1 MQKSFLSIMIVLSK
15 GKEEKEVGIFAAGD
29 TTGVLS
35 GLLNLKSLVLGII
48 TVVGVIYLVWGISEF
63 ATALSDR
70 DSSSMK
76 SAGYKIAGGL
86 LMALAGSIVTFLGI
100 AE

>member
-1 MQKSFLSIMIVLSK
+1 LENLKTLAFGI
-15 GKEEKEVGIFAAGD
+15 VGI
-29 TTGVLS
+29 
-35 GLLNLKSLVLGII
+35 I
-48 TVVGVIYLVWGISEF
+48 GVIYLVFGISEF

-86 LMALAGSIVTFLGI
+86 IMSLAGGIITFLGI
-100 AE
+100 AG

>member
-1 MQKSFLSIMIVLSK
+1 M
-15 GKEEKEVGIFAAGD
+15 GILATGD
-29 TTGVLS
+29 ATGVLS
-35 GLLNLKSLVLGII
+35 GLANLKSLVFGII
-48 TVVGVIYLVWGISEF
+48 GIVGVIYLGFGISDF

-86 LMALAGSIVTFLGI
+86 VMSLAGGIVTLLGVVG
-100 AE
+100 

>member
-1 MQKSFLSIMIVLSK
+1 MSNAVL
-15 GKEEKEVGIFAAGD
+15 AAGD

-35 GLLNLKSLVLGII
+35 GLANLKTLAFGII
-48 TVVGVIYLVWGISEF
+48 GVIGVIYLGFGIAEF

-86 LMALAGSIVTFLGI
+86 IMSLAGGLVTFLGI
-100 AE
+100 AG

>member
-1 MQKSFLSIMIVLSK
+1 MLNGVL
-15 GKEEKEVGIFAAGD
+15 ATGD

-48 TVVGVIYLVWGISEF
+48 TVVGVIYLVWGVSEF

-86 LMALAGSIVTFLGI
+86 IMALAGSIVTFLGI

>member
-1 MQKSFLSIMIVLSK
+1 M
-15 GKEEKEVGIFAAGD
+15 GILAAGD
-29 TTGVLS
+29 ATGVLS
-35 GLLNLKSLVLGII
+35 GLANLKSLAFGII
-48 TVVGVIYLVWGISEF
+48 GVIGVICLGFGIAEF

-86 LMALAGSIVTFLGI
+86 VMALASGIVTLLGI
-100 AE
+100 TG

>member
-1 MQKSFLSIMIVLSK
+1 MLNGVL
-15 GKEEKEVGIFAAGD
+15 ATGD
-29 TTGVLS
+29 TTGVLN
-35 GLLNLKSLVLGII
+35 GLANLKSLAFGII
-48 TVVGVIYLVWGISEF
+48 TVIGVIYLGFGIAEF

-86 LMALAGSIVTFLGI
+86 IMALAGAIITFLGI
-100 AE
+100 AG

>member
-1 MQKSFLSIMIVLSK
+1 M
-15 GKEEKEVGIFAAGD
+15 GILATGD
-29 TTGVLS
+29 ATGVLS
-35 GLLNLKSLVLGII
+35 GLANLKSLAFGIVGVI
-48 TVVGVIYLVWGISEF
+48 GVIYLVFGISDF

-86 LMALAGSIVTFLGI
+86 IMALAGSILALLGI
-100 AE
+100 TE

>member
-1 MQKSFLSIMIVLSK
+1 MSNGVL
-15 GKEEKEVGIFAAGD
+15 ATGD

-35 GLLNLKSLVLGII
+35 GLANLKSLVFGIVGII
-48 TVVGVIYLVWGISEF
+48 GVIYLVFGISEF

-76 SAGYKIAGGL
+76 SAGLKIAGGL
-86 LMALAGSIVTFLGI
+86 IMALAGSIVTFLGI
-100 AE
+100 TG